1 MDRLASEWDAEW
13 DSVQTSPPVLLL
25 CPKKKSPVGSSD
37 VTGHKAFPEPQVKAP
52 VPCCCANQLCTFLT
66 SGYLSSCWLW
76 TGIYLVLLI
85 PEIRKGRAQGLAHSG
100 IPGSVSKHNR
110 QTNKLSRV
118 QRDCCN
124 VQKKKKKKEEG
135 TDSQNTQSLS
145 PNYSD
150 QRQTTQLKNNWAEDI
165 EEQFREEWKW
175 RTDMRRDI

>member
-25 CPKKKSPVGSSD
+25 CPKKKCSVGPSD
-37 VTGHKAFPEPQVKAP
+37 VTGHKAFPEPQVKVP

-76 TGIYLVLLI
+76 TGIYLVLLS

-110 QTNKLSRV
+110 QTNKLTESGSKRLL
-118 QRDCCN
+118 QCS
-124 VQKKKKKKEEG
+124 KKKKEEEG

-145 PNYSD
+145 TNYSD
-150 QRQTTQLKNNWAEDI
+150 QRQTTQLKNWAKDT
-165 EEQFREEWKW
+165 EEQFREEWK
-175 RTDMRRDI
+175 

>member
-110 QTNKLSRV
+110 QTNKLTESGSKRLL
-118 QRDCCN
+118 QCS
-124 VQKKKKKKEEG
+124 KKKKKKG
-135 TDSQNTQSLS
+135 GG
-145 PNYSD
+145 Y
-150 QRQTTQLKNNWAEDI
+150 
-165 EEQFREEWKW
+165 
-175 RTDMRRDI
+175 